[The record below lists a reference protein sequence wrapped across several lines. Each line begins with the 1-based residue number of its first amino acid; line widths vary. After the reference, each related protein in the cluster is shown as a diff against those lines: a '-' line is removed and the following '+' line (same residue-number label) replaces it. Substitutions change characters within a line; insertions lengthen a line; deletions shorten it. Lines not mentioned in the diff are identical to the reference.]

1 MVRIGQFPENGQ
13 WIYQI
18 LDYILMPRYYHFW
31 RKTMLLDIITLVMKI
46 YISGWKKRQ
55 AGNLHC
61 GKNLESNK
69 TNLIMT
75 EKDVISIYYPKMCRK
90 IRCYVIPTFHC
101 KNAHKYQK
109 VLTSY
114 HKNRYIYTPTDKSAC
129 DNTKKSLCYIHN
141 NVEVIIS
148 QK

>member
-1 MVRIGQFPENGQ
+1 MAAKVWDIFGQDRSVSWKWSVNLSDFRLY
-13 WIYQI
+13 IDAKI
-18 LDYILMPRYYHFW
+18 LPLLEKNHVTRYNYTCHE
-31 RKTMLLDIITLVMKI
+31 I
-46 YISGWKKRQ
+46 YISGWKKPQ

-129 DNTKKSLCYIHN
+129 DNTKNITLLYP
-141 NVEVIIS
+141 
-148 QK
+148 

>member
-1 MVRIGQFPENGQ
+1 
-13 WIYQI
+13 
-18 LDYILMPRYYHFW
+18 MPKYYPFG
-31 RKTMLLDIITLVMKI
+31 RKTILLDIITLVTKFI
-46 YISGWKKRQ
+46 FLVEKKPH
-55 AGNLHC
+55 AENLHC

-129 DNTKKSLCYIHN
+129 DNTKNITLLYP
-141 NVEVIIS
+141 
-148 QK
+148 